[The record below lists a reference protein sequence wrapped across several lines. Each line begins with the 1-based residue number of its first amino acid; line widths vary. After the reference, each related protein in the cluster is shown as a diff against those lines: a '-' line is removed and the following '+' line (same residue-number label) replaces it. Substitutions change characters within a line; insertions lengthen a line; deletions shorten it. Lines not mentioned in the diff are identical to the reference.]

1 MTTALEPSA
10 DDEAAVE
17 LADHDAKTT
26 RRVLWFAAA
35 LVAMLLI
42 HSLVVEPVRVR
53 SDSMEPTVPSGAVL
67 LIDKVTLRARDPH
80 RGEIV
85 VASDPRTGASIVKRV
100 VAIGGDS
107 VGIDNGQLVVNGVK
121 IVEHYINN
129 DGMDGFYFGPDVVP
143 PGHVFLLGDHRATSE
158 DSRAFGPVDVDA
170 VDGRLLATLWPL
182 G

>member
-10 DDEAAVE
+10 DDEAEVE

-42 HSLVVEPVRVR
+42 HSFVVEPVRVR

-67 LIDKVTLRARDPH
+67 LIDKVTLRARGPH